1 MYQFCTYS
9 MPLYLNTTWL
19 QCTQGSFKKM
29 RNCISKQKIL
39 QVLLQV
45 CKPSKHVLCFP
56 IKNLWLYFLSVDNLL
71 LCGNIFQWIALL
83 LSSLSFLQQASM
95 LMFSIHNFLG
105 RYMPKLSWNISFI
118 LIALD
123 LTVDWVKMVL
133 SRLRIRFEP
142 VWQND
147 CCVRFLSQSDI

>member
-1 MYQFCTYS
+1 MVSVHTRFFQ
-9 MPLYLNTTWL
+9 
-19 QCTQGSFKKM
+19 KM

-45 CKPSKHVLCFP
+45 CKPSQHVLCFP
-56 IKNLWLYFLSVDNLL
+56 IKNVWLYFLSDDNLL

-95 LMFSIHNFLG
+95 LMFSIHSFLG
-105 RYMPKLSWNISFI
+105 WYMPKLSWNISFI

-123 LTVDWVKMVL
+123 LTVDWVKNG
-133 SRLRIRFEP
+133 FEP
-142 VWQND
+142 ASDPVWAGLAEWLLCQIL
-147 CCVRFLSQSDI
+147 VTIRYLVEVWM